1 MVVMMVLPDL
11 IALPASGMAW
21 DHKLGTGTVEV
32 PLSSRTAGLALSLVG
47 DHAPLQSLSKG
58 VTDYK

>member
-1 MVVMMVLPDL
+1 MVVMMALPDL
-11 IALPASGMAW
+11 IVLPASGMAW
-21 DHKLGTGTVEV
+21 GHKLVTGTVEV

-47 DHAPLQSLSKG
+47 DHAPLQSLLKD